1 MMARREFL
9 HLMGKGAAVLLAA
22 SPIGFLARRA
32 DAAEVGSGTIK
43 VFLAGEGGY
52 VNMEKVV
59 KTKEEWKS
67 ILTEAQYYVL
77 RKNGTERPF
86 ENVLNSNKK
95 KGIYQCAGCSL
106 DLYSSEHK
114 YDSRTGWPSFWQP
127 IAEENIG
134 FEEDNTF
141 FTRRTEV
148 HCPRCGGHQGHVF
161 DDGPKPT
168 GLRYCINSVSLQF
181 VGEDGKVIKG

>member
-9 HLMGKGAAVLLAA
+9 HLIGKGTAVLLAG
-22 SPIGFLARRA
+22 SPLALVSRSYATQVEAGPIR
-32 DAAEVGSGTIK
+32 
-43 VFLAGEGGY
+43 VFLTREGGY

-59 KTKEEWKS
+59 KTKEEWKE
-67 ILTEAQYYVL
+67 ILTKAQFHVL

-86 ENVLNSNKK
+86 DNVLNDNKK
-95 KGIYQCAGCSL
+95 TGIYQCAGCSL
-106 DLYSSEHK
+106 DLFSSEHK

-127 IAEENIG
+127 VAEENIAT
-134 FEEDNTF
+134 EEDNTF
-141 FTRRTEV
+141 FTKRTEV

-181 VGEDGKVIKG
+181 VGEDGKVIPG